1 MLPLRDSE
9 AERRIVPATTLLIV
23 INFAMF
29 VAEARLALHGSA
41 EFMRYAMV
49 PAHLAQLHPAP
60 AELAALA
67 TLITALFLHAGV
79 LHLAGNMLYLLIFG
93 PAVEL
98 RMGHRRFLAFY
109 LIAGVVSGLAT
120 VLMAPAS
127 MVPVIGASGAIAGVL
142 GGYLV
147 LFPRGR
153 ITTLWFYG
161 LIEVPAVLYLMLWFA
176 LQLYSAIATGPQTA
190 DVGGVAWWAHIGGFL
205 FGLAATPFLA
215 THIQRRA
222 LPARRSYRRSE

>member
-9 AERRIVPATTLLIV
+9 AERRLVPATTLLIV
-23 INFAMF
+23 INFAVF
-29 VAEARLALHGSA
+29 AAEARLALHGSA

-49 PAHLAQLHPAP
+49 PAQLAQLHPAS

-79 LHLAGNMLYLLIFG
+79 LHLVGNMLYLLIFG

-98 RMGHRRFLAFY
+98 RMGHLRFLVFY

-127 MVPVIGASGAIAGVL
+127 TIPVIGASGAIAAVL
-142 GGYLV
+142 GGYFV

-161 LIEVPAVLYLMLWFA
+161 LIEVPAVLYLLLWFA
-176 LQLYSAIATGPQTA
+176 LQLYSALAAGPQTG

-205 FGLAATPFLA
+205 FGLAATPLI
-215 THIQRRA
+215 THKV
-222 LPARRSYRRSE
+222 ARQISGGRKSGKSR